1 MAIYHLSIKAVS
13 RAGGRSATAAA
24 AYRAACLIADE
35 RTGVVHDYQRRTGVA
50 ASFIVAPDGAAWAQ
64 DRAALW
70 NAVEAAERRK
80 DAKVA
85 REYQVA
91 LPHELTPEERAGLV
105 RDFAER
111 LCARY
116 GVAADVAIHA
126 PGREGDERN
135 WHAHILTTTRA
146 VTADGLGAKTRVLDV
161 ATTARGEVEALRAI
175 WEERA
180 NEHLAKAG
188 HAVAIDRRSHLDRG
202 IELAPT
208 EHVGVH
214 ASQMQRRGK
223 PGVDRVALDAK
234 TAARNAELIARRP
247 EEVLRI
253 LTDEKAVFSR
263 QDIARALHRAL
274 NDDAAAFQNAFAAV
288 MASPALVTLQPE
300 STDPLT
306 GEVGAARFTTH
317 EMLALE
323 TGLAQAAGR
332 MQVSYRYRVEPGH
345 VAEAIAAQDAA
356 IRASTGEAS
365 AGLSPEQ
372 REAIQHITG
381 PERIAAVVGFAGA
394 GKSTMLAAARAAWE
408 AQGYRVHGAALAGK
422 AAEGLEAS
430 SGIASRTLASWD
442 LGWRNERGLLGS
454 GDVLVIDEAG
464 MVGSRQLA
472 RFVAEAE
479 ARGAKL
485 VLVGDHEQL
494 QAIGAGAP
502 FRAIAERIGH
512 AELSDIRRQREPWQ
526 RVASVAF
533 ASHRTGEGLRAY
545 REAGA
550 MSFAP
555 DRAGAEA
562 AIVRDY
568 LVDRERRPTGSRV
581 VLAHRRA
588 DVRALNDS
596 IRAALQ
602 QRGALAQGEEAG
614 ERAFSTNDGERR
626 FAPGD
631 RLVFLENDR
640 ALGVKNGMLGTVEA
654 VAAGRIVVR
663 LDGAEERRVEVA
675 AGAYQAL
682 DHGYATTIHK
692 SQGATVDRSFVLA
705 SATMDRHLTYVAM
718 TRHREAV
725 ELYIDE
731 SEFCDWEPHRRGRR
745 EAAYAA
751 LEARLTRSGAK
762 ETVLDYAPAF
772 AARRGLAERLGLGR
786 GIVLG
791 AKPDPE
797 TAEPA
802 RPSHRD
808 LITEL
813 RGELPSPSAERP
825 EPVASTVRAGTHQP
839 EAPRSPRFAGLRL
852 RAAASVA
859 RPPEPEPER
868 LEPVQEP
875 IADPLA
881 DRLRSRSGLERA
893 LERYLQAYDARER
906 QAREGLPRLESQR
919 EALAAAGLGL
929 DAAQAGT
936 QAALKEALQR
946 DPRVRQAL
954 EEPPGPGRVVELMAG
969 LDRERE
975 RQVQLAAE
983 VARQEQLRR
992 EQVRQLELQRGRGL
1006 GLGR

>member
-1 MAIYHLSIKAVS
+1 VAIYHLSIKAVS

-24 AYRAACLIADE
+24 AYRAGCLITDE
-35 RTGVVHDYQRRTGVA
+35 RTGVIHDYQRRTGVA
-50 ASFIVAPDGAAWAQ
+50 ASFIVAPNGAAWVQ

-91 LPHELTPEERAGLV
+91 LPHELTPEERASLV
-105 RDFAER
+105 RDFAEQ

-126 PGREGDERN
+126 PGRDGDERN
-135 WHAHILTTTRA
+135 WHAHILTTTRV
-146 VTADGLGAKTRVLDV
+146 VTPEGLGAKTRVLDV

-188 HAVAIDRRSHLDRG
+188 HGVAIDRRSHLDRG

-223 PGVDRVALDAK
+223 TGVDRVALDAE

-274 NDDAAAFQNAFAAV
+274 DDDATTFQNAFATV

-300 STDPLT
+300 STGPLT
-306 GEVGAARFTTH
+306 GEVSAARYTTH
-317 EMLALE
+317 EMLTIE
-323 TGLAQAAGR
+323 TDMAQAAGR
-332 MQVSYRYRVEPGH
+332 MQVSYRHPVGKGH
-345 VAEAIAAQDAA
+345 VAGAIAAQDAA

-372 REAIQHITG
+372 REAIQHVTG

-422 AAEGLEAS
+422 AAEGLEES

-464 MVGSRQLA
+464 MISSRQLA

-526 RVASVAF
+526 RAASVAF
-533 ASHRTGEGLRAY
+533 ASHRTTEGLQAY
-545 REAGA
+545 KKAGA
-550 MSFAP
+550 IETAP
-555 DRAGAEA
+555 DRAHAGAM
-562 AIVRDY
+562 IVRDY
-568 LVDRERRPTGSRV
+568 LADRERRLTGSRV

-602 QRGALAQGEEAG
+602 KRGVLVQGGEAG
-614 ERAFSTNDGERR
+614 ERAFLTNDGERW
-626 FAPGD
+626 FASGD

-675 AGAYQAL
+675 TDAYQAL

-692 SQGATVDRSFVLA
+692 SQGATVDRAFVLA

-725 ELYIDE
+725 RLYVDG
-731 SEFCDWEPHRRGRR
+731 SEFCPNQDQRWVRR
-745 EAAYAA
+745 ETVYGA
-751 LEARLTRSGAK
+751 LEARLSRSGAK
-762 ETVLDYAPAF
+762 ETVLDYALAF
-772 AARRGLAERLGLGR
+772 AARRGLAERLGLR
-786 GIVLG
+786 SGIVLAAG
-791 AKPDPE
+791 PVPKN
-797 TAEPA
+797 PA
-802 RPSHRD
+802 TGEPSHRD
-808 LITEL
+808 LIAEL
-813 RGELPSPSAERP
+813 RREPTSPSEKPR
-825 EPVASTVRAGTHQP
+825 ASVTSAVRAGTHQP
-839 EAPRSPRFAGLRL
+839 EAPRSARFAGLRL
-852 RAAASVA
+852 RAAPSAP
-859 RPPEPEPER
+859 RPPEPET
-868 LEPVQEP
+868 LEPVV
-875 IADPLA
+875 DPLA
-881 DRLRSRSGLERA
+881 DRLRSRSDLERA
-893 LERYLQAYDARER
+893 LERYLQAHDARER

-919 EALAAAGLGL
+919 EALEAAGLGL

-975 RQVQLAAE
+975 RQLQVELAAE
-983 VARQEQLRR
+983 VVRR
-992 EQVRQLELQRGRGL
+992 EQVRQLELRRARGL
-1006 GLGR
+1006 GLGL